1 MSFIQHVLDQFIATP
16 FWEWIAF
23 LFALTQVFLAYLNKP
38 QNFYAGIL
46 SVIIYAWLFFEA
58 GLYAESLL
66 NLYYLV
72 ISITGIFIWTRT
84 TNPNP
89 ISYST
94 AKQLFIAFAIF
105 VVSLGVIFYV
115 LKNYTPSTVPFQD
128 AFVASIAWS
137 GSWLLMKRKIENWLV
152 LNISNLIAIPLQYSK
167 GLELTSLLTV
177 VYFIMGIAG
186 YWKWRKIIK
195 ANSEVV
201 AL

>member
-46 SVIIYAWLFFEA
+46 SVVIYTWLFFDA

-72 ISITGIFIWTRT
+72 ISIIGIFIWTRT
-84 TNPNP
+84 SNPNP

-94 AKQLFIAFAIF
+94 AKQLFIAFTIF

-115 LKNYTPSTVPFQD
+115 LKNFTPSTVPFQD
-128 AFVASIAWS
+128 ALVASIAWS

-152 LNISNLIAIPLQYSK
+152 LNVSNLIAIPLQYSK

-186 YWKWRKIIK
+186 YWEWRKIIK
-195 ANSEVV
+195 ANSDAV